1 MSEKDL
7 FLISFPPNKDLCNA
21 LVCLLLSL
29 LMPSNGAFKPIIA
42 LNADE
47 NHVSYIVVL
56 SSRLLRYT

>member
-1 MSEKDL
+1 
-7 FLISFPPNKDLCNA
+7 LCNA